1 MFIFNKRR
9 IGRISSWLFARIVRG
24 ESDAVKV
31 AIEINVDGRKERE

>member
-9 IGRISSWLFARIVRG
+9 IGRISSRLFGRIVKG

-31 AIEINVDGRKERE
+31 AIEMNV